1 MNKTRFM
8 FLCIL
13 LCLYACL
20 TQELEG
26 VASFL
31 VANGF
36 TIQAQAQPSNSK
48 KYMAVYS
55 LITAYLDIIPAQDYI
70 ASAKRVSTV
79 LLCV

>member
-1 MNKTRFM
+1 M
-8 FLCIL
+8 FLGIL
-13 LCLYACL
+13 LHLYACL
-20 TQELEG
+20 TQVLED
-26 VASFL
+26 VATCL

-36 TIQAQAQPSNSK
+36 SIQALAQQSNSK

-55 LITAYLDIIPAQDYI
+55 LITVYLDITPAQDYI